1 MNQNRNT
8 AGEPGMDLDIE
19 MDTDNVERDLKTS
32 RNRKGE
38 NRRGERHGS
47 KKGEMEPEGQRRV
60 AGGREKSPCVRN
72 CNGHMKT
79 PPKKSPSI
87 IQ

>member
-1 MNQNRNT
+1 
-8 AGEPGMDLDIE
+8 MDLDIE
-19 MDTDNVERDLKTS
+19 MDTDNVERHSKTS

-60 AGGREKSPCVRN
+60 AEKSPCVSN

>member
-8 AGEPGMDLDIE
+8 AGEPGMNLDIE
-19 MDTDNVERDLKTS
+19 MDTDNVERDSKTS

-38 NRRGERHGS
+38 NRRGECRGS
-47 KKGEMEPEGQRRV
+47 KKGEMEPEGQRPV
-60 AGGREKSPCVRN
+60 ARGREKSPCVSN
-72 CNGHMKT
+72 CNGHMQT
-79 PPKKSPSI
+79 PPEKSPSI